1 MLAGVACFSILIT
14 LHALDNLMNAMLN
27 PLFILGLG
35 GLAGIVA
42 ASPVNVRG
50 TRRVGAPA
58 TGGYRPLP
66 A

>member
-1 MLAGVACFSILIT
+1 MLCFGADHRINQVAR
-14 LHALDNLMNAMLN
+14 
-27 PLFILGLG
+27 LFILGLG

-58 TGGYRPLP
+58 TGGYRPMP